1 MTPEDDK
8 LQKLLRSL
16 PVKMPDDAMAERIFS
31 RAVMQPQRRPSG
43 GLMLTRLFASLCSQ
57 WPEDMAV
64 KAGALA
70 AVAIITFSAGAYE
83 APAAQAEA
91 DINFVALAMG
101 NMGGGMGGAL

>member
-1 MTPEDDK
+1 MMSDDD
-8 LQKLLRSL
+8 LQKLLNRL
-16 PVKMPDDAMAERIFS
+16 PVQKADEAMAGRIFKNATARPQQRQPGAAAALARIFS
-31 RAVMQPQRRPSG
+31 
-43 GLMLTRLFASLCSQ
+43 SLCSQ

-70 AVAIITFSAGAYE
+70 AVAIITFSAGAYD